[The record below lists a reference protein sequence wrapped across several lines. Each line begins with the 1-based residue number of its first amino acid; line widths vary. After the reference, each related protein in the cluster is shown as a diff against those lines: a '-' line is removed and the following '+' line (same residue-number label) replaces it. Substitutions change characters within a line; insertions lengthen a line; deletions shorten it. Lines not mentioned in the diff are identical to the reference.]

1 MEYNLDSIIIPLD
14 QKRKFTLDEAQEILP
29 IVYSVTD
36 KAQKEVKHLMNK
48 MEAIKNVSGQRA
60 AEIEGEINGI
70 VERWQHKMQRLGA
83 SPKGLWLADFDNGKG
98 YYCWK
103 FPETQIGF
111 WHGYND
117 GFSGR
122 VPVLSQ

>member
-1 MEYNLDSIIIPLD
+1 MDNNVGLITPLN
-14 QKRKFTLDEAQEILP
+14 QKKTFTLEEAQDLLP
-29 IVYSVTD
+29 LVYRVTD
-36 KAQKEVKHLMNK
+36 NAQKEVKHLMNK

-60 AEIEGEINGI
+60 SELEAEINEL
-70 VERWQHKMQRLGA
+70 VERWQHKLQRLGA
-83 SPKGLWLADFDNGKG
+83 SPKGLWLADFDNGRG

-103 FPETQIGF
+103 FPETEIGF

-122 VPVLSQ
+122 MPVLSQ

>member
-1 MEYNLDSIIIPLD
+1 MDNSLGSITPLNH
-14 QKRKFTLDEAQEILP
+14 KKIFTLEEAQQVLP
-29 IVYSVTD
+29 LVYSVTD

-60 AEIEGEINGI
+60 SEVETEINTI

-122 VPVLSQ
+122 ISVLSQ